1 MNYLTNIFMLLFCLK
16 YLNAKNYNVTTSN
29 ELIKALSS
37 VTAGDSIKIFDGIYT
52 GNFKL
57 IKKSGSFY
65 KPIIISGLSKN
76 VILTS
81 GSIDNKYAFYLN
93 TTSYIILD
101 GFSLTN
107 SSKGL
112 MIDFSNN
119 ILINNINVF
128 NIGQEGVHFRS
139 NSSNNTIQ
147 NSFISYTGLKDP
159 GFGEGVYI
167 GSAYENWINDA
178 RPDLSNNNQVLN
190 NYFGPNITAECIDI
204 KEATRGHLISGNY
217 FNGFG
222 MSGIHFAD
230 SWIDCKGNNNLIINN
245 IGNYSLLDGFQ
256 VHDQRNKMPVNIA
269 KLYKSGCNNR
279 FEKNKCSNLGK
290 NGKCVQ
296 LKSVTN
302 CKNSEFSNIII

>member
-204 KEATRGHLISGNY
+204 INKIIKNQIS
-217 FNGFG
+217 
-222 MSGIHFAD
+222 
-230 SWIDCKGNNNLIINN
+230 W
-245 IGNYSLLDGFQ
+245 
-256 VHDQRNKMPVNIA
+256 
-269 KLYKSGCNNR
+269 
-279 FEKNKCSNLGK
+279 
-290 NGKCVQ
+290 
-296 LKSVTN
+296 
-302 CKNSEFSNIII
+302 